1 MLVAFALVMLYV
13 GLLFFRP
20 MEWMPGLIGLDILDY
35 VAALTLLATMAELS
49 RAQWSLKRTPQ
60 NWLVLLFFI
69 ATLMSHVRH
78 TYLAAFIETVTTFG
92 KIILLYYLIS
102 INVNTIRRLKY
113 LITMIAAGCLFMSI
127 HGILQWHMGAGFGGQ
142 PPMYLPYYNETR
154 VLAFGFFN
162 DPNDLALILV
172 VILPFIINT
181 VHRPGV
187 FPPKRVLSVLFAITI
202 IYCIFRTNS
211 RGGWIALGAMLA
223 AYFCVIFAK
232 KKVGIIV
239 GTIAVILLLVVA
251 PSRMQTTSAREG
263 SAHGRIRAWIDG
275 NTMLKASPLFGAGK
289 GRFTETSEGSKVAH
303 NSFVHC
309 YAELGLFGYFIWLA
323 LFTASLK
330 DAWYIS
336 KIKSDDPEQQEL
348 SRLARVSIPALL
360 GYMAAAFFLSRT
372 YIPPLYILFA
382 LFAAIRGI
390 QDREFVP
397 VEGRFQ
403 KKDLRL
409 AAIAVPVSIIALY
422 IMVRVAF

>member
-1 MLVAFALVMLYV
+1 VGFALVMIYV

-20 MEWMPGLIGLDILDY
+20 MEWVPGLIGLDILDY
-35 VAALTLLATMAELS
+35 VAGLTLLATLAELP
-49 RAQWSLKRTPQ
+49 RAEWSLKRAPQ
-60 NWLVLLFFI
+60 NWLILLFFI

-78 TYLAAFIETVTTFG
+78 TYFAAFIDTLTTFG

-102 INVNTIRRLKY
+102 INTNTIRRLKY
-113 LITMIAAGCLFMSI
+113 LITMIAAGCIFMAI
-127 HGILQWHMGAGFGGQ
+127 HGILQWHAGAGFGGQ
-142 PPMYLPYYNETR
+142 PPMYLPYYDETR
-154 VLAFGFFN
+154 VIAFGFFH

-181 VHRPGV
+181 IHRPGV
-187 FPPKRVLSVLFAITI
+187 FPPKRFLSLLCAIAIT
-202 IYCIFRTNS
+202 YCIFRTNS
-211 RGGWIALGAMLA
+211 RGGWLALGAMLA

-232 KKVGIIV
+232 KKLGIIV
-239 GTIAVILLLVVA
+239 GTIAVVLLLVVA

-263 SAHGRIRAWIDG
+263 SAHGRLRAWIDG
-275 NTMLKASPLFGAGK
+275 NTMLKHNPLFGAGK
-289 GRFTETSEGSKVAH
+289 GRFTEFSERSKVAH

-323 LFTASLK
+323 LFIASLK
-330 DAWYIS
+330 DAWRIS
-336 KIKSDDPEQQEL
+336 KVKSDDPEQQDL

-390 QDREFVP
+390 QDRRFGP
-397 VEGRFQ
+397 VDGAFQ
-403 KKDLRL
+403 TKDLRL
-409 AAIAVPVSIIALY
+409 AAVAVPVSIVALY
-422 IMVRVAF
+422 ITVRVAF